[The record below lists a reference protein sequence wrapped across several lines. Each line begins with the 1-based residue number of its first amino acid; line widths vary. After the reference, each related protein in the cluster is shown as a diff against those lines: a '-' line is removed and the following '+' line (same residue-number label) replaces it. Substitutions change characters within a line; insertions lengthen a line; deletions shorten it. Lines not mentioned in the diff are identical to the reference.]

1 MAFLCAVCYYYT
13 MNVKSLFKRSS
24 ALDLTVGKPI
34 KRILLFMAPLLIGN
48 VFQQLYSMVDTV
60 VVGQTLGS
68 AALSGVGSTGAL
80 SFLIMGF
87 VSGLTHGFS
96 VVTSQRRGAH
106 DEEGMRR
113 SFTTG
118 IVLTVVLIG
127 ILTVVAVFV
136 AKPILVAMNTYEE
149 YLPYA
154 LEYITTIFGG
164 MLLSA
169 FYNEFSST
177 LRAIGDSVVPLYFL
191 IFASILNA
199 GLDCLLILV
208 FKMGVRGAAVATLVS
223 QGVSAVL
230 TFIYMRARY
239 PVLRFKLR
247 HLVPDMKMAGAQLRL
262 GLPMALQFSVVSIG
276 MIFGQSALNSMD
288 PEAITAYVA
297 ATKIDNIACAC
308 INSTG
313 AAAATYVGQN
323 YGACRYDRIKQGMKQ
338 LLIFSFLASVGL
350 GALVIGLYKPFTML
364 FISKNEQTDAL
375 FSYALRYLIFNAGFY
390 ILLASLCASRSALQG
405 MGRGTITLFA
415 AASEVVMRIIVSVL
429 AMRFSSFTFVCMLN
443 CSAWLGAN
451 LILVPSFLIVLSKY
465 VPLVKKNIR
474 RVRMQNPSEAPI
486 MQEIGRGGLAAKRAE
501 RRYAKLLGNH
511 FSPAVRRA
519 NRG

>member
-1 MAFLCAVCYYYT
+1 MFVAPPLFCGIIICMKNGL
-13 MNVKSLFKRSS
+13 SLFKRTS

-34 KRILLFMAPLLIGN
+34 KRMLLFMTPLLIGN

-60 VVGQTLGS
+60 IVGQTLGS

-96 VVTSQRRGAH
+96 VVTSQRRGAR

-113 SFTTG
+113 SFSTG
-118 IVLTVVLIG
+118 ITLTVVIVG
-127 ILTVVAVFV
+127 AMTVIALVV
-136 AKPILVAMNTYEE
+136 AKPLLVAMNTYEE

-191 IFASILNA
+191 IFASLLNA
-199 GLDCLLILV
+199 GLDCLFIMV
-208 FKMGVRGAAVATLVS
+208 FGMGVRGAAVATLVS

-230 TFIYMRARY
+230 TFVYMWTRY
-239 PVLRFKLR
+239 PVLRFKFR
-247 HLVPDMKMAGAQLRL
+247 QLVPDFKMAGTQLKL

-297 ATKIDNIACAC
+297 ATKIDNLACAI

-313 AAAATYVGQN
+313 AAASTYVGQN
-323 YGACRYDRIKQGMKQ
+323 YGARRYDRIKLGMRQ
-338 LLIFSFLASVGL
+338 LLIFSFIVSVGL
-350 GALVIGLYKPFTML
+350 GLLVIGLYKPFTGL
-364 FISKNEQTDAL
+364 FISKDEQTDEL
-375 FSYALRYLIFNAGFY
+375 FGYALKYLIFNAGFY
-390 ILLASLCASRSALQG
+390 ILLASLCSCRSALQG
-405 MGRGTITLFA
+405 MGRGTVTLFA
-415 AASEVVMRIIVSVL
+415 AAAEVIMRIIVSVL
-429 AMRFSSFTFVCMLN
+429 AMKFSSYTVVCMCN
-443 CSAWLGAN
+443 CAAWLGAN
-451 LILVPSFLIVLSKY
+451 LILVPSFLVVLRKY
-465 VPLVKKNIR
+465 VPLFKTNIR
-474 RVRMQNPSEAPI
+474 RVRLPNPSEVPMLKTARKHP
-486 MQEIGRGGLAAKRAE
+486 
-501 RRYAKLLGNH
+501 
-511 FSPAVRRA
+511 
-519 NRG
+519 